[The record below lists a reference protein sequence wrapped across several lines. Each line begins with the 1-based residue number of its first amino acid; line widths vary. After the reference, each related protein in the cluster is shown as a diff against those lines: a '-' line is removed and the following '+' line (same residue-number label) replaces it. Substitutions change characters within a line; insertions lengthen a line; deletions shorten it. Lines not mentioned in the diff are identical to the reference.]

1 MKPVSRSVVWNSMGQ
16 RGWTSRSTQAS
27 RGATTATTCASATAM
42 LRRATRPGSTAA
54 SCPSII
60 WTAIQT
66 TIRAATVDTPG
77 TMPSTP
83 MTSRAR
89 PNERPPSCS
98 ISQPIETA
106 ASASARSSMR
116 ASWTDVG
123 TRPAMP
129 LVLGQGWRSVVD
141 GVGQALVEL

>member
-1 MKPVSRSVVWNSMGQ
+1 
-16 RGWTSRSTQAS
+16 
-27 RGATTATTCASATAM
+27 M

-54 SCPSII
+54 SWPSII

-66 TIRAATVDTPG
+66 TIRAATVEMPG

-83 MTSRAR
+83 MTSSAR

-98 ISQPIETA
+98 SSQPIDTA

-123 TRPAMP
+123 TWSCDAVSSWAKDGAPS
-129 LVLGQGWRSVVD
+129 QW
-141 GVGQALVEL
+141 GVGHALVEL